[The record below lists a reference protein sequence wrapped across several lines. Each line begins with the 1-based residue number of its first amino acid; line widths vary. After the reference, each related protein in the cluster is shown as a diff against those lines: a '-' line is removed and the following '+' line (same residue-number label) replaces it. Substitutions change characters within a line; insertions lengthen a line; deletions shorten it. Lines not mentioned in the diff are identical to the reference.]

1 MNRRDFLKSCA
12 TVAKGFTLSN
22 CAFAAA
28 GCVFVARPSRPWVNH
43 GQDARATR
51 PNIVFIF
58 IDDMGWRDVGFM
70 GSQYYET
77 PNIDKLAGQ
86 GMVFTNAY
94 ANAPNCAPSRACL
107 LSGQYGPRHGVYTV
121 NTSARGPSKLRKL
134 IPIENTTVLDSTIVT
149 IAEAIKPAGY
159 VSASMGKWHLGNDPQ
174 FGPIGQGFDVNV
186 GGYSA
191 GHPVKGYF
199 VPYKNPELPDGPPGE
214 YLTDRLTDE
223 ALNFIEANKDKPFFL
238 YLPHYAVHTPLQ
250 AKKELIDKYKKK
262 AGSNGQNNPTYAAM
276 IESTDQGVGRIMDK
290 LDELGLT
297 DNTVVFFFSDNGG
310 VKGITSN
317 QPLRGGKGMLYEGG
331 IREPMFVRWP
341 GRTAPGSSCD
351 APVIGLDFYPTILEI
366 AGAKKPKGHILDGQ
380 SIVTLLNKED
390 PAFDIQYSKFNKR
403 AIFWHFPAYLQGKA
417 EGARDPYF
425 RTRPGAA
432 VRMGHFK
439 LIEYFEDGALELY
452 NLKDDIAERNNLA
465 ETMPEKTAELH
476 KIMLTWRK
484 AVNAPV
490 PTELNPDYNP

>member
-1 MNRRDFLKSCA
+1 MDRRDFLKSCA
-12 TVAKGFTLSN
+12 AAANGFALSN
-22 CAFAAA
+22 CAVAAA
-28 GCVFVARPSRPWVNH
+28 GCVLSGSSLQARIGRK
-43 GQDARATR
+43 Q
-51 PNIVFIF
+51 PNIVLVF

-70 GSQYYET
+70 GSRYYET
-77 PNIDKLAGQ
+77 PNIDRLAGQ

-94 ANAPNCAPSRACL
+94 ANGPNCAPSRACL

-121 NTSARGPSKLRKL
+121 NTSSRGPSKLRKL
-134 IPIENTTVLDSTIVT
+134 IPIANTTVLDSKIVT

-159 VSASMGKWHLGNDPQ
+159 VSASIGKWHLGNDPQ
-174 FGPIGQGFDVNV
+174 FGPVGQGFDVNV

-191 GHPVKGYF
+191 GSPAKGYF
-199 VPYKNPELPDGPPGE
+199 VPYNNPELPDGPPGE

-223 ALNFIEANKDKPFFL
+223 ALDFIETNKDKPFFL
-238 YLPHYAVHTPLQ
+238 YLPHYAVHTPLH
-250 AKKELIDKYKKK
+250 AKSELINKYKKK
-262 AGSNGQNNPTYAAM
+262 AGSNGQDNPKYAAM
-276 IESTDQGVGRIMDK
+276 IESTDQGVGRIMEK

-297 DNTVVFFFSDNGG
+297 DNTIVFFFSDNGG

-341 GRTAPGSSCD
+341 GVVKAGTICD
-351 APVIGLDFYPTILEI
+351 TPVIGIDLYPTILEM
-366 AGAKKPKGHILDGQ
+366 AGARKPRGKLLDGR
-380 SIVTLLNKED
+380 SIVPLLKGRKSLNRK
-390 PAFDIQYSKFNKR
+390 

-432 VRMGHFK
+432 VRAGHWK
-439 LIEYFEDGALELY
+439 LIEYFEDGTLELY
-452 NLKDDIAERNNLA
+452 NLKDDIAEQNNLA
-465 ETMPEKTAELH
+465 GVMPEKTSELH
-476 KIMLTWRK
+476 KLMLAWRE

>member
-12 TVAKGFTLSN
+12 TAAQGFVLSN
-22 CAFAAA
+22 CAFEAA
-28 GCVFVARPSRPWVNH
+28 GCALSGGS
-43 GQDARATR
+43 GQVPIDREP

-77 PNIDKLAGQ
+77 PNIDKLAGE
-86 GMVFTNAY
+86 GMVFTSAY
-94 ANAPNCAPSRACL
+94 SNAPNCAPARACL

-121 NTSARGPSKLRKL
+121 DTSARGPSRLRKL
-134 IPIENTTVLDSTIVT
+134 IPITNTTVLDANIVT
-149 IAEAIKPAGY
+149 IAEAIKSAGY
-159 VSASMGKWHLGNDPQ
+159 VSASIGKWHLGDDPQ
-174 FGPIGQGFDVNV
+174 FGPTGQGFDVNV

-191 GHPVKGYF
+191 GQPQKGYF

-214 YLTDRLTDE
+214 YLTDRLTSE
-223 ALNFIEANKDKPFFL
+223 ALNFIESNSDKPFFL

-250 AKKELIDKYKKK
+250 AKAGIIDKYKKK
-262 AGSNGQNNPTYAAM
+262 PVSNGQENATYAAM

-297 DNTVVFFFSDNGG
+297 ENTIVFFFSDNGG

-341 GRTAPGSSCD
+341 GVVKPGTICD
-351 APVIGLDFYPTILEI
+351 TPVIGIDMYPTILEMT
-366 AGAKKPKGHILDGQ
+366 GARKPEGKVLDGE
-380 SIVTLLNKED
+380 SIVPLLEGGKSLNRT
-390 PAFDIQYSKFNKR
+390 AL
-403 AIFWHFPAYLQGKA
+403 FWHFPAYLQGKA
-417 EGARDPYF
+417 EGARDPHF
-425 RTRPGAA
+425 RTRPCAA

-452 NLKDDIAERNNLA
+452 NLKDDIGEQRNLVDDI
-465 ETMPEKTAELH
+465 PEKARELH
-476 KIMLTWRK
+476 KLMLAWRK
-484 AVNAPV
+484 AVKAPV
-490 PTELNPDYNP
+490 PTELNPEYDP